1 MKVKSG
7 KLKDEAAVE
16 LELKCL
22 ELLTEKV
29 KVKSRKSESVED
41 RAVAINTESKNEIP
55 IFWKYKSEKLEIEWY
70 GSCESESGVFWF
82 SDIESESEKREVS
95 ECGRWG
101 SSDQYWSSTAQ
112 TQGRPTELPAPIFC
126 PFPEQRSYN
135 IWQQNR
141 NKNSDDKD
149 NSVNNHSK
157 AKNTYIKPIHASP
170 QRLT

>member
-41 RAVAINTESKNEIP
+41 RAVAINIESKNEIL

-82 SDIESESEKREVS
+82 FDIESESEKREVS

-101 SSDQYWSSTAQ
+101 SSD
-112 TQGRPTELPAPIFC
+112 
-126 PFPEQRSYN
+126 
-135 IWQQNR
+135 
-141 NKNSDDKD
+141 
-149 NSVNNHSK
+149 
-157 AKNTYIKPIHASP
+157 
-170 QRLT
+170 